1 MNPTMTDR
9 PKRSAVTNWEAT
21 DKLLDNKKCHPSKQ
35 VQQEKQTATTAVGAA
50 EVKKANLATQ
60 KKQLVAAFKDQL
72 RREDQ
77 QCKKNMACPELVHA
91 HHAVTALSHS
101 FIFLSLNPH
110 ADWPIG
116 KIDQATKHPS

>member
-1 MNPTMTDR
+1 MTDH

-35 VQQEKQTATTAVGAA
+35 VEQEKQTTTTAAAAA

-60 KKQLVAAFKDQL
+60 KKQCVAAFKDQL
-72 RREDQ
+72 CKEDQ
-77 QCKKNMACPELVHA
+77 QHKKNMARPDLVHA

-101 FIFLSLNPH
+101 SIILLSLNPH

-116 KIDQATKHPS
+116 KIDQATEHPS